1 MRKLI
6 MKAFDI
12 FCQVGVVLLLLGGV
26 ISGYSGKG
34 IGGAILGLVGAAIL
48 SVILFGV
55 LFVLMEIRDN
65 TARSAQLLADMEPRP
80 PQ

>member
-6 MKAFDI
+6 TKAFDI
-12 FCQVGVVLLLLGGV
+12 FCQVGVVLLLLGGL
-26 ISGYSGKG
+26 IGGYSANG
-34 IGGAILGLVGAAIL
+34 IGGAISGLIGAALL

-65 TARSAQLLADMEPRP
+65 TARSAQLLADMEIPK
-80 PQ
+80 

>member
-6 MKAFDI
+6 SKAFDI

-26 ISGYSGKG
+26 ISGYGAKG
-34 IGGAILGLVGAAIL
+34 VGGAILGLVGAAIL

-55 LFVLMEIRDN
+55 LFVMMEIRDN
-65 TARSAQLLADMEPRP
+65 TARSAQLLAELESSQPK
-80 PQ
+80 